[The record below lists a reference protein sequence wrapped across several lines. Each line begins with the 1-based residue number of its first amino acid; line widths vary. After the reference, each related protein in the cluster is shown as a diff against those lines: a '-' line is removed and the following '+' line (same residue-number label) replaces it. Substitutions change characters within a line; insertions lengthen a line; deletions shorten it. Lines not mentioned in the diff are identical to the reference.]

1 MNRIALDIG
10 KSRIGI
16 ATSYSTIA
24 SNKETLYCKSW
35 SKDTDYIADLVKN
48 FGAEEVVV
56 GLPLNMDG
64 TESEM
69 CQYVRQ
75 FCEMLSK
82 KISSK
87 IIFVDERLSSIEAD
101 EYMHCSNV
109 KTSKKKGLIDQI
121 DAMIILQSYLD
132 GQSKRSVLWKKK
144 RKKKK

>member
-16 ATSYSTIA
+16 ATSCSTIA

-35 SKDTDYIADLVKN
+35 SKDTDKIAEIAESFK
-48 FGAEEVVV
+48 AEEVIV

-69 CQYVRQ
+69 CKYVRR

-82 KISSK
+82 KITAK
-87 IIFVDERLSSIEAD
+87 IIFFDERLSSIEAD
-101 EYMHCSNV
+101 QYMHDCNV

-121 DAMIILQSYLD
+121 AAMIILQSYLD
-132 GQSKRSVLWKKK
+132 GQSKRSVV
-144 RKKKK
+144 